1 MRIGIIGTGA
11 MASIFGGGLMEAGH
25 NVVFVG
31 KNPATVVALNERG
44 LTVDRDGSASSH
56 YAASA
61 VMTAGTDADA
71 DADAQA
77 NVTLVG
83 DCDIVL
89 VLVKSY
95 DTASAISTLEPLVG
109 PDTIIVT
116 LQNGVGAAEMIA
128 AAYPLNPGS
137 TGGSGSGSP
146 QIVQGVTYQGGTI
159 IGPGHVYHHSTA
171 ATVFG
176 IHRGTPTPSPENG
189 ATPASAARARLGR
202 NELAAAETLAALW
215 AEAGW
220 SASVSQDIQAEVW
233 KKVVVNG
240 VNAIAATTQ
249 LPSRAMT
256 ESPAVRQLVED
267 VVLEG
272 MAVAHALGY
281 THLDEK
287 QAVADILS
295 VLEETPH
302 GRTSML
308 QDIDAGRRTEIDV
321 LNGAVIAAAE
331 RVGIEVPLNRA
342 LHAQIVAWEV
352 EQGLRAR

>member
-25 NVVFVG
+25 DVVFVG

-56 YAASA
+56 YSASA
-61 VMTAGTDADA
+61 VMAVGVDAEAVADA
-71 DADAQA
+71 DAEARA
-77 NVTLVG
+77 NVTLVSF
-83 DCDIVL
+83 CDIVL

-95 DTASAISTLEPLVG
+95 DTAAAVSSLGPLVG
-109 PDTIIVT
+109 PNTIIVT
-116 LQNGVGAAEMIA
+116 LQNGVGAAEIIA
-128 AAYPLNPGS
+128 AAFPLNPGS
-137 TGGSGSGSP
+137 AGGSGSSSP

-159 IGPGHVYHHSTA
+159 IAPGQVYHHSTA

-176 IHRGTPTPSPENG
+176 PHPGTNP
-189 ATPASAARARLGR
+189 
-202 NELAAAETLAALW
+202 AAAETLATLW

-220 SASVSQDIQAEVW
+220 AASVSEDIQAEVW

-240 VNAIAATTQ
+240 VNAIAATTG

-256 ESPAVRQLVED
+256 ESASVRQLVED

-272 MAVAHALGY
+272 MAVAHALGHK
-281 THLDEK
+281 HLDEK

-295 VLEETPH
+295 VLAETPH

-308 QDIDAGRRTEIDV
+308 QDIDAERRTEIDV

-331 RVGIEVPLNRA
+331 RLGIDVPLNRA
-342 LHAQIVAWEV
+342 LFAQVIAWEI
-352 EQGLRAR
+352 EQGLRAP